1 MSIDSVHISSLG
13 TQSKIRGPCFVITLN
28 HQMESLFT
36 GYVPQG
42 GLLGILSDGDD
53 RKIFLGLKLSIPGFF
68 WGTKIWQVF
77 FWVT

>member
-42 GLLGILSDGDD
+42 GVLGISSDGDD
-53 RKIFLGLKLSIPGFF
+53 QRIFLGLKFSILGS
-68 WGTKIWQVF
+68 
-77 FWVT
+77 FWVRKFGKYFFG